1 MNPKV
6 NDSQGDGEDSSAVT
20 AIPIQVTEDAKA
32 SAPVRGTVT
41 VRSVRLR
48 RHAVA
53 FHPESSRVII
63 RPFIPGK
70 PQIVSSILERAHALS
85 EAEAEAHIQAVLLE
99 FESRHFDIESV
110 LLSHYEKVRSHISQK
125 QPLSRVRQLLIGALF
140 SGEYAL
146 ESAALFNPS
155 MVPHPD
161 QSGVPEG
168 GVRFI
173 MSLRATGEGH
183 ISSIEFRTGII
194 APEGTIDVDPVSRFV
209 TVPDIV
215 PNPTYR
221 KKRFVAK
228 LQQMGF
234 EDGHAS
240 AVMTPLAEIF
250 TLHELDESLRRV
262 RREQK
267 PVGRDLRRALECFR
281 WLADSNYELNF
292 SSKLALSERI
302 IFPVSSNE
310 TNGIEDA
317 RFVRFTDDDGSVMYC
332 ATYTA
337 YNGRTI
343 LPQFIETQDFLHFR
357 ILTLNGSAVQN
368 KGMALFPRR
377 IGGRYAMLSRQDDEN
392 LFIMFSDSHHF
403 WSAPQMILRPSQLW
417 ESVKI
422 GNCGSP
428 IETEAGW
435 IVITHGVGP
444 MRKYCI
450 GAVLLDLHDPT
461 RVIGRLREPLLA
473 PEGNE
478 REGYVPNVVY
488 SCGSMLHGRELILPY
503 AMSDKAS
510 AIVSISLDE
519 LLAALLANGI

>member
-1 MNPKV
+1 MSP
-6 NDSQGDGEDSSAVT
+6 VT
-20 AIPIQVTEDAKA
+20 
-32 SAPVRGTVT
+32 
-41 VRSVRLR
+41 LR
-48 RHAVA
+48 RHEITLL
-53 FHPESSRVII
+53 PESARVII
-63 RPFIPGK
+63 RPFIPGE
-70 PQIVSSILERAHALS
+70 IHRIITIIGRALALTDQ
-85 EAEAEAHIQAVLLE
+85 EVTRELDAVREE
-99 FESRHFDIESV
+99 FDSRHFDIEG
-110 LLSHYEKVRSHISQK
+110 LLKIHFEKVQHHVFTQRS
-125 QPLSRVRQLLIGALF
+125 LSRDRQLLIGALF

-146 ESAALFNPS
+146 ESAAIFNPS
-155 MVPHPD
+155 IVAHPD
-161 QSGVPEG
+161 QG
-168 GVRFI
+168 GVAPGALRFV

-183 ISSIEFRTGII
+183 ISSIEFRSGILAADGSI
-194 APEGTIDVDPVSRFV
+194 AFDPVSRFV
-209 TVPDIV
+209 TVPEIV

-221 KKRFVAK
+221 KRRFVIK
-228 LQQMGF
+228 LAEMGF
-234 EDGHAS
+234 DDDHAA
-240 AVMTPLAEIF
+240 AVMAPLGDSF
-250 TLHELDESLRRV
+250 TRSDLNKSVGTVRHEA
-262 RREQK
+262 Q
-267 PVGRDLRRALECFR
+267 PATRDLKRTLECLQ
-281 WLADSNYELNF
+281 WLADSNYELRF
-292 SSKLALSERI
+292 SNKIAMSERI
-302 IFPVSSNE
+302 IFPVSPNE

-317 RFVRFTDDDGSVMYC
+317 RFVRFVDDDGTVMYY

-337 YNGRTI
+337 YNGRAI
-343 LPQFIETQDFLHFR
+343 LPQLIETEDFLHFR

-392 LFIMFSDSHHF
+392 LFIMFSDNPHH
-403 WSAPQMILRPSQLW
+403 WSDPQIILRPSEMW

-461 RVIGRLREPLLA
+461 QVIGRLTRPLLA

-488 SCGSMLHGRELILPY
+488 SCGSLLHGRELILPY

-510 AIVSISLDE
+510 AIVSMSVDG
-519 LLAALLANGI
+519 LLKALLAS

>member
-1 MNPKV
+1 MNP
-6 NDSQGDGEDSSAVT
+6 
-20 AIPIQVTEDAKA
+20 IRI
-32 SAPVRGTVT
+32 
-41 VRSVRLR
+41 R
-48 RHAVA
+48 RHNVT
-53 FHPESSRVII
+53 FQPESSRVIV

-70 PQIVSSILERAHALS
+70 PQIVATILDRALALS
-85 EAEAEAHIQAVLLE
+85 EVEADAQLQGILVE
-99 FESRHFDIESV
+99 FASRHFDIESV
-110 LLSHYEKVRSHISQK
+110 LLVHYERVRPQISQ
-125 QPLSRVRQLLIGALF
+125 QPPLSRVRQLLIGALF

-155 MVPHPD
+155 IVPHPD

-168 GVRFI
+168 GLRFI

-183 ISSIEFRTGII
+183 ISSIEFRTGLI
-194 APEGTIDVDPVSRFV
+194 APDGIISVEPVSRFV
-209 TVPDIV
+209 TVPEIV
-215 PNPTYR
+215 PNPTY
-221 KKRFVAK
+221 KKRRFITK
-228 LQQMGF
+228 LQEMGF
-234 EDGHAS
+234 EGVHAT
-240 AVMTPLAEIF
+240 AVMESLAEVF
-250 TLHELDESLRRV
+250 TLHELDESMRRV
-262 RREQK
+262 RRESK
-267 PVGRDLRRALECFR
+267 PVSRDLRRALELFR

-292 SSKLALSERI
+292 SSKLAMSERI
-302 IFPVSSNE
+302 IFPVSANE

-317 RFVRFTDDDGSVMYC
+317 RFVRFTDDDGSILYC

-337 YNGRTI
+337 YNGRAI

-357 ILTLNGSAVQN
+357 VLTLNGSAVQN

-377 IGGRYAMLSRQDDEN
+377 IDGRYAMLSRQDDEN
-392 LFIMFSDSHHF
+392 LFIMFSDNLHH
-403 WSAPQMILRPSQLW
+403 WSNPQIILRPSAMW

-435 IVITHGVGP
+435 LVITHGVGP

-450 GAVLLDLHDPT
+450 GAALLDLNDPT
-461 RVIGRLREPLLA
+461 QVIGRLREPLLC

-488 SCGSMLHGRELILPY
+488 SCGSLLHGRELILPY

-510 AIVSISLDE
+510 AIVSMSVDE
-519 LLAALLANGI
+519 LLAALLASGS

>member
-1 MNPKV
+1 MM
-6 NDSQGDGEDSSAVT
+6 
-20 AIPIQVTEDAKA
+20 PI
-32 SAPVRGTVT
+32 
-41 VRSVRLR
+41 RLR
-48 RHAVA
+48 RHGVT
-53 FHPESSRVII
+53 FQPESARVII

-70 PQIVSSILERAHALS
+70 PQIVANILTRALSLS
-85 EAEAEAHIQAVLLE
+85 EADAGAELEAILAE
-99 FESRHFDIESV
+99 FASRHFDIES
-110 LLSHYEKVRSHISQK
+110 LLLAHCEKVRPQITLQS
-125 QPLSRVRQLLIGALF
+125 PLSRVRQLLIGALF

-161 QSGVPEG
+161 QGGVAAG

-194 APEGTIDVDPVSRFV
+194 APDGSISVEPVSRFV
-209 TVPDIV
+209 ALPEVV

-221 KKRFVAK
+221 KRSFITK
-228 LQQMGF
+228 LQEMGF
-234 EDGHAS
+234 EGGHAA
-240 AVMTPLAEIF
+240 AVIDPLADSF
-250 TLHELDESLRRV
+250 TLQQLDESVARV
-262 RREQK
+262 RRESK
-267 PVGRDLRRALECFR
+267 PVSRDLRRALECFR

-292 SSKLALSERI
+292 SSKLAMSERI
-302 IFPVSSNE
+302 IFPVSLNE
-310 TNGIEDA
+310 SNGIEDA
-317 RFVRFTDDDGSVMYC
+317 RFVRFSDDDGSVLYC

-337 YNGRTI
+337 YNGRAI
-343 LPQFIETQDFLHFR
+343 LPQFIETKDFLHFR
-357 ILTLNGSAVQN
+357 VLTLNGSAVQN

-392 LFIMFSDSHHF
+392 LFVMFSDSLHH
-403 WSAPQMILRPSQLW
+403 WSNPRVILRPSEMW

-435 IVITHGVGP
+435 LVITHGVGP

-450 GAVLLDLHDPT
+450 GAALLDINDPAK
-461 RVIGRLREPLLA
+461 VIGRLREPLLS

-488 SCGSMLHGRELILPY
+488 SCGSLLHGRDIILPY
-503 AMSDKAS
+503 AMSDKVS
-510 AIVSISLDE
+510 AIATVSLDD
-519 LLAALLANGI
+519 LLAALRPAG